1 MPGRA
6 SSTTSERELIL
17 ALAEEGRTI
26 TLANLAGW
34 RKEGLL
40 PPLASQGMGTGKG
53 RSYYWKESDIR
64 AHACATFDLLRKY
77 GRPETVLW
85 MLWLHGFSVPLQ
97 QFRRAWAARSRSRN
111 HWITCPVPQHRPNSD
126 ALFRLTQ
133 PGLQGQGGA
142 THILLQATLALS
154 GTLVPDDGDAAA
166 ITRVIERALAWISR
180 VNALSTPEDDQAAE
194 RLWLTVRIVCSALE
208 NSDLVSITGDAE
220 LREAQKYLLMAGHLL
235 QKCDDRSLED
245 DEKTWPAW
253 LAERM
258 AAPAFLLILVL
269 LRSGCRPMLDEI
281 ASRLGKTNRRSF
293 QPPVQSPAYSNL

>member
-1 MPGRA
+1 MPGRP

-17 ALAEEGRTI
+17 ALAEEGRAV
-26 TLANLAGW
+26 TLSNLAGW

-40 PPLASQGMGTGKG
+40 PPLASQGLGTGKG
-53 RSYYWKESDIR
+53 RSYYWKEANIR
-64 AHACATFDLLRKY
+64 DHAGATFDLLRKY
-77 GRPETVLW
+77 GRPEVVLW

-97 QFRRAWAARSRSRN
+97 QFRRAWAARSRNRN
-111 HWITCPVPQHRPNSD
+111 NWIACPMPQQRPGPD
-126 ALFRLTQ
+126 VLFKLTQ

-166 ITRVIERALAWISR
+166 ITRVIERALGWISR
-180 VNALSTPEDDQAAE
+180 VNARPTPADDQAAQ

-208 NSDLVSITGDAE
+208 CSDLVSITGDTD
-220 LREAQKYLLMAGHLL
+220 LQDAQKYLLMAGRLL

-245 DEKTWPAW
+245 GETTWPAW

-258 AAPAFLLILVL
+258 AAPIFLLILVL
-269 LRSGCRPMLDEI
+269 LRSGYKPMLDEI
-281 ASRLGKTNRRSF
+281 ESRLVKANRRSF
-293 QPPVQSPAYSNL
+293 WPPVQPVYSTL